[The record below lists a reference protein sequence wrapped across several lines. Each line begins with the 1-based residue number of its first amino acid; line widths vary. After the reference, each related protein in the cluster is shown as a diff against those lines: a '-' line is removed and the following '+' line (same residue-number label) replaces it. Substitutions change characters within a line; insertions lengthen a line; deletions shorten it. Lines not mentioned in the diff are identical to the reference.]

1 MIKSQPASSLLSLE
15 AAEVLD
21 RMREGADRMKNNT
34 NSFLSGEL
42 VGLVPVRIS
51 VAAETEENS
60 LRIRPIPRHPPH
72 MLDGKFNF
80 PISFN
85 FKPIGFFSFDFVLHL
100 ILHILY

>member
-1 MIKSQPASSLLSLE
+1 MKSQPASSLLSLE

-60 LRIRPIPRHPPH
+60 LRIKPIPRHPPH
-72 MLDGKFNF
+72 MLDGECFLNQNF
-80 PISFN
+80 ETSSYPRIPCV
-85 FKPIGFFSFDFVLHL
+85 KKMKTL
-100 ILHILY
+100 

>member
-1 MIKSQPASSLLSLE
+1 
-15 AAEVLD
+15 
-21 RMREGADRMKNNT
+21 MREGADRMKNNT

-72 MLDGKFNF
+72 MLDGELFFKFTFLAIDSQKFF
-80 PISFN
+80 PICLHV
-85 FKPIGFFSFDFVLHL
+85 FVFHSNKLK
-100 ILHILY
+100 